1 MMKSP
6 KKTTSKTTKKNGKT
20 NGKPR
25 KPNALHEKLIRLLSR
40 PDGATLTETKK
51 CGFEYPAI
59 MALRIA
65 ERRGYKTSV
74 LKKPGE
80 LTRYVAK
87 RAAGA

>member
-40 PDGATLTETKK
+40 PDGATPDRNKEMRFRVSGNYGAPDRRASRLQK
-51 CGFEYPAI
+51 PAS
-59 MALRIA
+59 LRSL
-65 ERRGYKTSV
+65 GS
-74 LKKPGE
+74 
-80 LTRYVAK
+80 
-87 RAAGA
+87 